1 MRDDRLA
8 DEEARI
14 AALRRYEIVE
24 GGQDDA
30 FDRIASVVQMALAA
44 PIAAVAFVDR
54 NRQVFKP
61 IRGFA
66 DDDTPTEIALCT
78 HTIQG
83 RVPLNVTDVLADR
96 RFADDPKVLGASHIR
111 SYLGVPLATPDNY
124 NVGALCAIDT
134 RPRRFDTTHTLI
146 LENLARVVIEHLEL
160 RQMTRSDGLT
170 GAVTRRGFLGEVE
183 RDFERSRRY
192 DRPSALVL
200 IDIDYFKR
208 INDLFGHH
216 AGDEVLMNFARCC
229 REGMRRTDVLGR
241 MGGEEFGLLLPETD
255 ASEALL
261 CAERLREMIEAMRV
275 KSGGQE
281 IAVTASFG
289 VAALDPEITSAAH
302 WLSEV
307 DIALYEAKQFGRNR
321 AVAARRLGRATA
333 KGAEVTIETS
343 PDRRLH

>member
-1 MRDDRLA
+1 MRDDRLD

-30 FDRIASVVQMALAA
+30 FDRIASVVQLSLDA

-61 IRGFA
+61 IRGFDVDQA
-66 DDDTPTEIALCT
+66 PREIAFCT

-83 RVPLNVTDVLADR
+83 RVPLNISDALADR
-96 RFADDPKVLGASHIR
+96 RFAEDPSVLGSPHIR
-111 SYLGVPLATPDNY
+111 SYLGVPLTTPDNY

-134 RPRRFDTTHTLI
+134 MPRRFDTTHTLI

-160 RQMTRSDGLT
+160 RQMAKSDGLT
-170 GAVTRRGFLGEVE
+170 GALTRRGFLSEVE

-200 IDIDYFKR
+200 IDIDHFKR
-208 INDLFGHH
+208 INDLYGHQ
-216 AGDEVLMNFARCC
+216 AGDDVLMNFARSC
-229 REGMRRTDVLGR
+229 RDGMRRTDVLGR

-255 ASEALL
+255 ASEALE
-261 CAERLREMIEAMRV
+261 CAERLRTMIEAMRV
-275 KSGGQE
+275 KSDGQE

-289 VAALDPEITSAAH
+289 VAALGPGITGAAH
-302 WLSEV
+302 WLSEA

-321 AVAARRLGRATA
+321 AVAARRLGRGPVDVDPAVVGT
-333 KGAEVTIETS
+333 
-343 PDRRLH
+343 DRLLN